1 MPAFVKDE
9 ACWAKAKR
17 AAKKAGLTEGTDRY
31 WKFANYW
38 YHKHCKG
45 KRSRKTNSKR

>member
-17 AAKKAGLTEGTDRY
+17 AARKAGLKPGSDRY
-31 WKFANYW
+31 HKFANWW

-45 KRSRKTNSKR
+45 RKSKVNND